1 MRVVLCYP
9 VEQRH
14 RNQIAAVSPNIELV
28 DAGQERIA
36 KLLGTA
42 DIFCGHAKVPVPWD
56 AVVAAGRLRWIQS
69 SAAGMDHCLV
79 PPVIASDI
87 LVTSASGL
95 FADQVAEQTMALL
108 LGLLRGLPT
117 FFRQQ
122 QSKDFTRRPTGDL
135 HGKTIAIIG
144 LGGNGRRIAEVLS
157 PFRVRI
163 LATDMF
169 PHNKPPHVESVGP
182 ADELHRVLSQVDI
195 AILCVPLNSQTY
207 HMIDAAALAKMK
219 PGAMLINVA
228 RGPVVDEAALV
239 DALGRGHLSAAGLDV
254 TEVEPLEPTSRL
266 WEMSNV
272 IITPHVG
279 AQSAKRVDDSTDL
292 FCENLERYLRGD
304 RLKNIVD
311 KELGFPRPS
320 FD

>member
-1 MRVVLCYP
+1 
-9 VEQRH
+9 
-14 RNQIAAVSPNIELV
+14 
-28 DAGQERIA
+28 
-36 KLLGTA
+36 
-42 DIFCGHAKVPVPWD
+42 
-56 AVVAAGRLRWIQS
+56 
-69 SAAGMDHCLV
+69 
-79 PPVIASDI
+79 
-87 LVTSASGL
+87 
-95 FADQVAEQTMALL
+95 
-108 LGLLRGLPT
+108 
-117 FFRQQ
+117 
-122 QSKDFTRRPTGDL
+122 
-135 HGKTIAIIG
+135 
-144 LGGNGRRIAEVLS
+144 
-157 PFRVRI
+157 
-163 LATDMF
+163 
-169 PHNKPPHVESVGP
+169 
-182 ADELHRVLSQVDI
+182 
-195 AILCVPLNSQTY
+195 
-207 HMIDAAALAKMK
+207 MK